1 MYISRYSL
9 LLSVY
14 ITEMSSCFWY
24 SCYFWLRAHSPFG
37 QPRIKSSIGRC
48 KKSSYLRLSLHVLMD
63 TLWVFHTTHVDMF
76 ATDIPIEQPENK
88 LERLLNSLF
97 ISAYFTQDMH
107 NYISTTSSFM

>member
-1 MYISRYSL
+1 
-9 LLSVY
+9 
-14 ITEMSSCFWY
+14 
-24 SCYFWLRAHSPFG
+24 
-37 QPRIKSSIGRC
+37 
-48 KKSSYLRLSLHVLMD
+48 MD
-63 TLWVFHTTHVDMF
+63 TLWGFHTTHVDMF

>member
-1 MYISRYSL
+1 
-9 LLSVY
+9 
-14 ITEMSSCFWY
+14 
-24 SCYFWLRAHSPFG
+24 
-37 QPRIKSSIGRC
+37 
-48 KKSSYLRLSLHVLMD
+48 MD